1 MMSGILDTGIDLLVF
16 LWSIARILMPVMIII
31 EIFKDSHLI
40 DKISNYFNPVS
51 KFFTISKTAGISLLF
66 GMFFGII
73 IGAGAMLQSVKD
85 YNVDKRSVFLI
96 SMFISPCH
104 AIFEDAF
111 IMNGAGANIVP
122 LLASRFISAI
132 MATFILSRVIKK
144 EPLDA
149 ISNN

>member
-1 MMSGILDTGIDLLVF
+1 MSGILDIVFNLLGF
-16 LWSIARILMPVMIII
+16 LWNIARVLVPIMIVI
-31 EIFKDSHLI
+31 EIFKDTHLI
-40 DKISNYFNPVS
+40 DRISDYFNPVS
-51 KFFTISKTAGISLLF
+51 KFFTISKNAGISLLF